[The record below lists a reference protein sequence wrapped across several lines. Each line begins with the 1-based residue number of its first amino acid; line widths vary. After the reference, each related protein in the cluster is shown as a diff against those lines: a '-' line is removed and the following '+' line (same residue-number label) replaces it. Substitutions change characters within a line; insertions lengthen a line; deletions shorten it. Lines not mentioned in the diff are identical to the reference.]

1 MLSAMRYRIGQA
13 LVIALLSALIAACA
27 AFAPLYD
34 RAMQQA
40 AVDVTLA
47 NASTLERDLQLY
59 GSEAIYAGE
68 RMDPAALADL
78 IPGDL
83 FGPVVEGRNATAK
96 LGAAGP
102 AGELWWRAGQCDHIE
117 ITAGSCPDEPR
128 QILVTDND
136 SKTYDIAVGDA
147 VTGPAAKPLS
157 TDEGASPAPMV
168 SFDVVG
174 TYRPA
179 DAEWWQGLQL
189 DGIAGVAS
197 SDTPR
202 HDTWLTDAST
212 FAGSTPFLDSERAW
226 VGTRLRTGAIGVEE
240 LAGLDTDIRA
250 LQRRAEV
257 ESGSESVD
265 PELWITSMVTELP
278 AMADEV
284 NAQIEQSRTTV
295 PLLLVQLGL
304 LGVIVLW
311 LMLLAATDQRR
322 PEVVIARLRGL
333 GTPGARS
340 LLMRELLPPVLIGI
354 VPGVLVALGGAGLVR
369 AYVLPGNPPFELPRG
384 LVLALIIA
392 AATLTLVTYAAAA
405 RIAREPLGALLH
417 RTSGRRPG
425 WRLGAGDAVAIAATG
440 ACVVAFVTGSLT
452 GPIALAAP
460 ALLSVMVGLVLA
472 HLFAPVAVRLGR
484 ALLTRGRLLS
494 GVPLLEAARNT
505 ATRHTVTLVTVAAA
519 LAVFSVCGVM
529 VGDHNRELAAEQEAG
544 AALVAELHSAE
555 TTVTQLERVQQT
567 LATIDPDSRRVTPVV
582 RAVAPSGAA
591 MTLAVDP
598 EAFHRIALFT
608 PGMEPSERAW
618 SALSDGSGRE
628 PVATIG
634 AGAIAAE
641 KNPTIIGLDGI
652 EQEGERVG
660 TVDRI
665 PGGIRD
671 LALVDLDTAREL
683 APPDGDS
690 SVSLW
695 FAEEDP
701 TLLAKVTD
709 ALSAQDVLVG
719 ETRTVSDARLRL
731 DESVA
736 TWSLWLG
743 ALVGQAA
750 VVIALLGLSVLSVT
764 GWRTRARDLAS
775 LAMAGV
781 GRRTVN
787 RLPGAAQLVPVAVG
801 VLAGAGC
808 GLLGMVL
815 TMPDVP
821 LFAVPPDVDATDLS
835 IPWAAAAMTAGA
847 CFLVLGATA
856 AALGRAVAASARLDR
871 LRESA

>member
-1 MLSAMRYRIGQA
+1 MRYRIGQA

-40 AVDVTLA
+40 AVDVTLD
-47 NASTLERDLQLY
+47 NASTLERDVQLY
-59 GSEAIYAGE
+59 GYVTMYVG
-68 RMDPAALADL
+68 RRLDAAELADL

-83 FGPVVEGRNATAK
+83 FEPAVRGRNATTM
-96 LGAAGP
+96 LGAPGAKGD
-102 AGELWWRAGQCDHIE
+102 LWWREGQCEHIE
-117 ITAGSCPDEPR
+117 ITTGSCPDGPR
-128 QILVTDND
+128 QILVSENEA
-136 SKTYDIAVGDA
+136 KVYGIAVNTT
-147 VTGPAAKPLS
+147 VTTPAAEPLVTETGEKPP
-157 TDEGASPAPMV
+157 TPNV
-168 SFDVVG
+168 TFKVVG
-174 TYRPA
+174 IYRPA
-179 DAEWWQGLQL
+179 DTVWWQGLQL
-189 DGIAGVAS
+189 SGIAGITS
-197 SDTPR
+197 SDSPR
-202 HDTWLTDAST
+202 HDVWLTDAST
-212 FAGSTPFLDSERAW
+212 FGDSTPFLDDEMAW
-226 VGTRLRTGAIGVEE
+226 TGARLRTDAVGVEE
-240 LAGLDTDIRA
+240 LAGLNKDLRA
-250 LQRRAEV
+250 LQAR
-257 ESGSESVD
+257 SESESESIDAGQLVS
-265 PELWITSMVTELP
+265 SMDTDLP
-278 AMADEV
+278 TLADGV
-284 NAQIEQSRTTV
+284 NAQIQQSRTTV

-311 LMLLAATDQRR
+311 LMLVAATDQRR

-333 GTPGARS
+333 GTPGART

-369 AYVLPGNPPFELPRG
+369 AYVLPGDPPFELPRG
-384 LVLALIIA
+384 LVLALVVA

-460 ALLSVMVGLVLA
+460 ALLSVMVGLLLA
-472 HLFAPVAVRLGR
+472 HLFAPAAVRLGR

-505 ATRHTVTLVTVAAA
+505 ATRHTVTLVTVASA
-519 LAVFSVCGVM
+519 LAVFSVCGVL
-529 VGDHNRELAAEQEAG
+529 VGDHNRELAAEQKAG
-544 AALVAELHSAE
+544 AALVAELYSAE
-555 TTVTQLERVQQT
+555 TTATQLERVRQT
-567 LATIDPDSRRVTPVV
+567 LATIDPDSRQVTPVL
-582 RAVAPSGAA
+582 RTVAPSGAA

-598 EAFHRIALFT
+598 EAFRRIALFA
-608 PGMEPSERAW
+608 PGEEPSDGAW
-618 SALSDGSGRE
+618 SALSGAAARE

-634 AGAIAAE
+634 TGAFAAE

-660 TVDRI
+660 AVDRI

-671 LALVDLDTAREL
+671 LTLVDLDTAREL
-683 APPDGDS
+683 AQPDGDS

-701 TLLAKVTD
+701 ALLSEITD
-709 ALSAQDVLVG
+709 ALSGQDVLVG
-719 ETRTVSDARLRL
+719 ETRTLSDARLRL

-743 ALVGQAA
+743 ALVGLAA
-750 VVIALLGLSVLSVT
+750 VMIALLGLSVLSIT

-781 GRRTVN
+781 GRRTIN

-808 GLLGMVL
+808 GLLGVAL

-821 LFAVPPDVDATDLS
+821 LFAVPPDVDTTDLS

-871 LRESA
+871 LRETA